1 MPCHPTPSD
10 APFDLDTGRTRW
22 LYDAAGNQI
31 PIVARSR
38 RSIVVDRFGHRHE
51 LRRRALERTGVA
63 VAE

>member
-31 PIVARSR
+31 PIAADIAQE
-38 RSIVVDRFGHRHE
+38 IVTLGDTS
-51 LRRRALERTGVA
+51 RTGA
-63 VAE
+63 SA